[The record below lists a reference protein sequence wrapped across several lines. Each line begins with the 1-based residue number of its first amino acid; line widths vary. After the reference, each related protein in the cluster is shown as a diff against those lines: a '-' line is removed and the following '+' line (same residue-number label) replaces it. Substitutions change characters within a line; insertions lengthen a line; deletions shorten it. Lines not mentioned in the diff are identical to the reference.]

1 MEKLKILDLLIKYE
15 TWVKKGEIKF
25 LKNKPKAQ
33 KTILR
38 LVNDLISDFR
48 EATGKEGGLSVNLDW
63 HRTHMTGQ
71 ALWENLASAAVNDID
86 SDSKGNSK
94 LFDFITAATNFE
106 DLLYGLDTY
115 YRDHT
120 LHSIW
125 VYFVGEHILRDFLP
139 DVHGN
144 LNWYVYNDI
153 ERDKSDYSDRLLKD
167 ARQKEKELYKKVNEH
182 RDAIWCLISLCHDLG
197 YSVSKLDKLN
207 EKVKDVLKFFDIPDF
222 QHVGYSLDIEHQFLV
237 SQFLEL
243 MAMEVRIVP
252 SIDMKDIRIRC
263 YRDDTIYWRLCRGF
277 EKKQHGIL
285 SSYLIYKI
293 LGIFADA
300 SVRGVAEEWGF
311 EDSEAIHNIILGD
324 ILFAIAQHEFDFAH
338 LSQLSSLA
346 DILILADEIEEF
358 SRYGRPLSSRAYYD
372 TTAEVGINFKK
383 AKQGRDIEIEIK
395 YEVDDRHPLKVF
407 FKNKT
412 QSLCRMYSLR
422 QQDTNVN
429 NAISYTIQSIKM
441 TAEQKDENLFLHLR
455 KDAGNKGYLP
465 GAEVD
470 GVKYKKGEYSI
481 EIYDDKLHVDTKDK
495 MIPLN
500 DWLKNGDK

>member
-15 TWVKKGEIKF
+15 KWVKRGEIQF
-25 LKNKPKAQ
+25 LKTNSKGQ
-33 KTILR
+33 KKILG
-38 LVNDLISDFR
+38 LVNDLISDVK
-48 EATGKEGGLSVNLDW
+48 EATGKKGGLSVNLDW
-63 HRTHMTGQ
+63 HKTHKKGQ
-71 ALWENLASAAVNDID
+71 DLWESLASAALNDID
-86 SDSKGNSK
+86 PDSKGNSK
-94 LFDFITAATNFE
+94 LFDYITAATNFE
-106 DLLYGLDTY
+106 DLLYGLETY

-120 LHSIW
+120 LHSLW

-139 DVHGN
+139 DVHDN

-167 ARQKEKELYKKVNEH
+167 ARQKEKDLYKKVNKH
-182 RDAIWCLISLCHDLG
+182 RDAIYCLISLCHDLG
-197 YSVSKLDKLN
+197 YSVSKLNNLN

-324 ILFAIAQHEFDFAH
+324 VLFAIAQHEFDFAH

-372 TTAEVGINFKK
+372 TTAEAGINFRK
-383 AKQGRDIEIEIK
+383 AKHGKNIEIEIK
-395 YEVDDRHPLKVF
+395 YEVDDRHPLKDF
-407 FKNKT
+407 FKRKAE
-412 QSLCRMYSLR
+412 SLCRMYSLK

-429 NAISYTIQSIKM
+429 NAIAYTIQSIKM
-441 TAEQKDENLFLHLR
+441 TAEQKDEKLFLHLR

-465 GAEVD
+465 GTIVN
-470 GVKYKKGEYSI
+470 GVPYKKGEYNI
-481 EIYDDKLHVDTKDK
+481 EIHDDKLHVVTEDK
-495 MIPLN
+495 RITLD
-500 DWLKNGDK
+500 DWFKNGDK

>member
-1 MEKLKILDLLIKYE
+1 MEKLKILNLLIKYE
-15 TWVKKGEIKF
+15 TWVKKGEIQF
-25 LKNKPKAQ
+25 LKNKPKEQ
-33 KTILR
+33 KKVLE

-48 EATGKEGGLSVNLDW
+48 GATGKEGGLSVNLDW

-71 ALWENLASAAVNDID
+71 ALWETLASAALNDID

-106 DLLYGLDTY
+106 DLLYGLEPY

-167 ARQKEKELYKKVNEH
+167 ARQKEKELYKKVNER
-182 RDAIWCLISLCHDLG
+182 RDAVWCLISLCHDLG

-207 EKVKDVLKFFDIPDF
+207 EKVKDVLKYFDIPDF
-222 QHVGYSLDIEHQFLV
+222 QHVGYSLDIEHQFIV

-311 EDSEAIHNIILGD
+311 EDPEAIDNIILGD

-358 SRYGRPLSSRAYYD
+358 SRYGRPLSSRKYYD
-372 TTAEVGINFKK
+372 TIADVGINFNK
-383 AKQGRDIEIEIK
+383 AKQGKDIEIEII
-395 YEVDDRHPLKVF
+395 YEVVAPHPLRDF
-407 FKNKT
+407 FKRKAE
-412 QSLCRMYSLR
+412 SLCKMYSLR
-422 QQDTNVN
+422 QQDANVN
-429 NAISYTIQSIKM
+429 NAISYTIKSINM
-441 TAEQKDENLFLHLR
+441 IAEQKDEKLSLHLNR
-455 KDAGNKGYLP
+455 DADNKGYLP

-481 EIYDDKLHVDTKDK
+481 EIYDDKLHVDTEDK
-495 MIPLN
+495 RIPLD
-500 DWLKNGDK
+500 DWFKNGDK